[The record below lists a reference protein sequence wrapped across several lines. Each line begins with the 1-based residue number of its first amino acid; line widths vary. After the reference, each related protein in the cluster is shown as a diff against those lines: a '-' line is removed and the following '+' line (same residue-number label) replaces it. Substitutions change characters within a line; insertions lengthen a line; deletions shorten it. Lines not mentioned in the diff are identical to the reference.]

1 MPPLSSSL
9 AFAYPSSL
17 VVIVRDFHFS
27 AMGLHSSWKYHGIRC
42 YVVAGAEG
50 LLLSN
55 GWQGLRDH
63 SFASDYADSS
73 ANSFPN
79 TATHTST
86 DAACDAASAAATH
99 SATAAAPSSRTRGS
113 LQLRSRPVFLLGWGQ
128 AAVVLQDSPHL
139 WAAHSTASAG
149 RSIQLRGW
157 FRELAGWL
165 ECRQEG
171 VVLSGAWQRLPE
183 PGRWL
188 RRRRRRRTK

>member
-63 SFASDYADSS
+63 SFARDYADSS

-79 TATHTST
+79 TATHAST
-86 DAACDAASAAATH
+86 DAAANAATHSAAAAATH
-99 SATAAAPSSRTRGS
+99 SAAAAAASGGPSRTR
-113 LQLRSRPVFLLGWGQ
+113 
-128 AAVVLQDSPHL
+128 
-139 WAAHSTASAG
+139 
-149 RSIQLRGW
+149 
-157 FRELAGWL
+157 
-165 ECRQEG
+165 
-171 VVLSGAWQRLPE
+171 
-183 PGRWL
+183 
-188 RRRRRRRTK
+188 